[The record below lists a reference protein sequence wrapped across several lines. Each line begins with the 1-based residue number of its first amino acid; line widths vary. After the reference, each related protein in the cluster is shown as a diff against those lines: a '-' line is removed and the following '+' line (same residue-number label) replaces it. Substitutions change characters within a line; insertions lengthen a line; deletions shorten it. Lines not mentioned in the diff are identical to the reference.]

1 MYFFGLRKLPLARYQ
16 FSCLGALL
24 YYSQKIKM
32 NGKFRNYCYFALVL
46 CITSC
51 SPSDR
56 LLRILK
62 NNPNIYENY
71 RRDSIQIRNVRTTDS
86 VFFFQKERDTITFEN
101 ATIYRESD
109 TLRLVQS
116 CPSCTTF
123 ITQQILQPSQK
134 IIKEKSVKRSLRE
147 KLEDALLALICGFFV
162 GFIINIKR

>member
-1 MYFFGLRKLPLARYQ
+1 MYFFGLRKPPLAKYQ
-16 FSCLGALL
+16 FSCLAALL

-32 NGKFRNYCYFALVL
+32 NGKIRYYCYLALVL
-46 CITSC
+46 CLASC
-51 SPSDR
+51 SASDR

-62 NNPNIYENY
+62 NNPHIYENF

-86 VFFFQKERDTITFEN
+86 VFFFQKERDTIRFEN

-116 CPSCTTF
+116 CPPCTTYLSK
-123 ITQQILQPSQK
+123 TILQPTQK

-162 GFIINIKR
+162 GLILNIKR